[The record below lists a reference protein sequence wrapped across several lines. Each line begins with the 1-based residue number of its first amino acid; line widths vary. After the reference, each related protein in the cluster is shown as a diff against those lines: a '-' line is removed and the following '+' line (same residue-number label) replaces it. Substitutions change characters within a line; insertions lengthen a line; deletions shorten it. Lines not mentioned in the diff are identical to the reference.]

1 MEELAIVRF
10 SEVNFS
16 LASLD
21 VLEPDFVLQVNAPD
35 GWWRYLLFTKSPM
48 EHLRSLSQWQV
59 SGFLQSGWRKQ
70 VANVLLCELWSIW
83 RTNIKSVMKSSNNKL
98 DKFNHSCDG
107 FLDQLSNLKFRMG
120 FEKSGVT
127 SEPKRSRMT

>member
-83 RTNIKSVMKSSNNKL
+83 RTNIKSVMIKL
-98 DKFNHSCDG
+98 
-107 FLDQLSNLKFRMG
+107 
-120 FEKSGVT
+120 E
-127 SEPKRSRMT
+127 